1 MCAFMRM
8 TERFHQSHSI
18 PGVPR
23 LAHHRESRSARNV
36 GLKRVGNICCDHV
49 VIKSSKTLR
58 LSLRLISVSLT
69 WLEFCV
75 GRCWKMLEDLSLIC
89 TMQACFIRDWPVAN
103 QDFSLPS
110 RISLFVNLRL
120 LPIGNES
127 SVQNPSLIPFTGWV
141 IGIPLLDYYNPRYT
155 G

>member
-75 GRCWKMLEDLSLIC
+75 GRCWKMLEDVGRSQSNLYNASMLHPGLAGCKSRLFSTFQNITIC
-89 TMQACFIRDWPVAN
+89 QPKVATN
-103 QDFSLPS
+103 
-110 RISLFVNLRL
+110 R
-120 LPIGNES
+120 
-127 SVQNPSLIPFTGWV
+127 
-141 IGIPLLDYYNPRYT
+141 
-155 G
+155 